1 MCVLCTKPL
10 DLQCSSS
17 RVGPKSSQPSQSSI
31 QPNFAQ
37 LGPGFAEFRMAFSSY
52 GPGESGGNPGTQ
64 LPTCERFVVAGEKPG
79 IFMFIVSYCLLGTLS
94 DHKWGDII

>member
-17 RVGPKSSQPSQSSI
+17 PVGPKSSQSSI

-52 GPGESGGNPGTQ
+52 GPGESGGNPASNLRKVRGCRTYP
-64 LPTCERFVVAGEKPG
+64 LVN
-79 IFMFIVSYCLLGTLS
+79 
-94 DHKWGDII
+94 